1 MNRSQTAL
9 LHAKEPQ
16 DSAFCASPVL
26 PTTQLAENRLEAV
39 REAVDAILLNCPD
52 PLQVRDGAVH
62 LYGVAQACALI
73 ALRRGE
79 DAELAAIAGM
89 LHDLSTYAT
98 PTRRTTP
105 RAAPPWRARC
115 CAGSPSSPR
124 RRSNGSAPPSPA
136 TATRRTRTRPLPRC
150 SWTRTCCSTG
160 CTTPRSF
167 SWRKRSRASAPCS
180 RSSPSPVKRKAHQGA
195 ENRSPMRLVLCAQ
208 GRQAVSSAKLPV

>member
-16 DSAFCASPVL
+16 DAAFCASPVL

-89 LHDLSTYAT
+89 LHDLSTYADTYT
-98 PTRRTTP
+98 PDHAARSAALARTLLRRLALFSP
-105 RAAPPWRARC
+105 EEVDQVCAA
-115 CAGSPSSPR
+115 
-124 RRSNGSAPPSPA
+124 SPA
-136 TATRRTRTRPLPRC
+136 TAKRRRSTRPLPRC